1 MFVSPARGSSVIGIR
16 EAHSSGAQVYA
27 LSRPRVRRLESG
39 SADLVPYI
47 RRSEQMWVYA
57 GGHEQAK
64 RNLRQELLYPMAIPA
79 TQLRPGMI
87 IKHNNDLHSV
97 FSVEHRTPGNLRA
110 FIQAKLRNLRTGAM
124 FEHRFRSADAIEKI
138 TVDEVKMEFLYN
150 DGDDYYFMDTG
161 TYEQTNLKRD
171 TLGDAVEYLTA
182 NLQIT
187 VEFFDG
193 KPVGI
198 ELPQTVD
205 LTVIE
210 TEPGLKSATASS
222 VTKPAKTET
231 GLIVQVP
238 PFVNEGDKIKVDTS
252 EGAYLSRA

>member
-1 MFVSPARGSSVIGIR
+1 
-16 EAHSSGAQVYA
+16 
-27 LSRPRVRRLESG
+27 
-39 SADLVPYI
+39 
-47 RRSEQMWVYA
+47 
-57 GGHEQAK
+57 
-64 RNLRQELLYPMAIPA
+64 MAIPA

-124 FEHRFRSADAIEKI
+124 FEHRFRSPDPIEKI
-138 TVDEVKMEFLYN
+138 TVDEVQMEFLYQ
-150 DGDDYYFMDTG
+150 DGTDYYFMNTEN
-161 TYEQTNLKRD
+161 YEQTHLTKD
-171 TLGDAVEYLTA
+171 ILGDAVDYLTP
-182 NLQIT
+182 NLPIR

-193 KPVGI
+193 KAVGI

-205 LTVIE
+205 LKVVE

-231 GLIVQVP
+231 GLVVQVP
-238 PFVNEGDKIKVDTS
+238 PFINEGETIKVDTA
-252 EGAYLSRA
+252 EGVYLSRA

>member
-1 MFVSPARGSSVIGIR
+1 
-16 EAHSSGAQVYA
+16 
-27 LSRPRVRRLESG
+27 
-39 SADLVPYI
+39 
-47 RRSEQMWVYA
+47 
-57 GGHEQAK
+57 
-64 RNLRQELLYPMAIPA
+64 MAIPA

-124 FEHRFRSADAIEKI
+124 FEHRFRSPDPIEKI
-138 TVDEVKMEFLYN
+138 TVDEVQMEYLYQ
-150 DGDDYYFMDTG
+150 DGDDYYFMNTEN
-161 TYEQTNLKRD
+161 YEQIHLKKD
-171 TLGDAVEYLTA
+171 TLGDSVDYLTP
-182 NLQIT
+182 NLQIQ

-193 KPVGI
+193 KAVGI
-198 ELPQTVD
+198 ELPQTVE
-205 LTVIE
+205 LTIVE

-238 PFVNEGDKIKVDTS
+238 PFINEGERIKVDTA
-252 EGAYLSRA
+252 EGVYLSRA